1 MRLHPFCALCGFSP
15 KLPRVQL
22 RIFKY
27 ADECLSNLR
36 ARGHLENLKSVS
48 EDNIEIKMVKSLH
61 MP

>member
-36 ARGHLENLKSVS
+36 ARGHLENLKCVS
-48 EDNIEIKMVKSLH
+48 DDNIEIKMV
-61 MP
+61 